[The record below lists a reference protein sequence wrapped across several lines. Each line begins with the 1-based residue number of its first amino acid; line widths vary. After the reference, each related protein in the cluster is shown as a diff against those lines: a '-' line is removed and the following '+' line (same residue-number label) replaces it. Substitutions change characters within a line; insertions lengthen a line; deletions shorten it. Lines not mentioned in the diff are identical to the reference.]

1 VVFGAGEH
9 LYIINLAK
17 SREAE
22 GEAGKQW
29 RGKRR
34 ENKMNMIVLIVI
46 IIAVCILA
54 YLLSLSSRSWSRTMS
69 TMYQKA
75 KSLEEAGE
83 YKEACYQYA
92 NTILAAC
99 GSTSFQK
106 DSHKRI
112 RYLWEK
118 FGPFDYNDK
127 AQSIKSKSELAGHEV
142 LVSIIKGCVSA
153 PK

>member
-1 VVFGAGEH
+1 ME
-9 LYIINLAK
+9 
-17 SREAE
+17 RE
-22 GEAGKQW
+22 K
-29 RGKRR
+29 KI
-34 ENKMNMIVLIVI
+34 KMNMIVLIVI
-46 IIAVCILA
+46 IIAGSILT
-54 YLLSLSSRSWSRTMS
+54 YLLSLSSRGWSRAMS
-69 TMYQKA
+69 VMYQKA

-106 DSHKRI
+106 DAHKRI

-142 LVSIIKGCVSA
+142 LVSIIKGCASA